1 MQAQGIGSFHKLKT
15 LDEAHI
21 SKLGFK
27 IIGEMDEEDK
37 PRITNANSYF
47 ADVVS
52 FSMNSTERLKGN
64 VLKMIFGNINLV
76 DN

>member
-1 MQAQGIGSFHKLKT
+1 M
-15 LDEAHI
+15 HI

-52 FSMNSTERLKGN
+52 LSMNSAKGLKGN
-64 VLKMIFGNINLV
+64 VLKMIFENVRLD